1 MVNFLRKDNYEF
13 SDLVEITRL
22 LRSEGGC
29 QWDREQTH
37 KSVRMNFVEEVFEA
51 CEAID
56 NDDTPLLLEE
66 LGDVLAQVVF
76 HAQIKTEE
84 GVFDINDVAD
94 GVCKKF
100 IDRHP
105 HVFGDVTAETS
116 AEVLENWDAIKR
128 REKKHKTHS
137 SAMDSVARSLPALMR
152 AEKLLSKAKKAGLP
166 QKTIGELSGL
176 ISDELSRGED
186 MDIASILMNVV
197 KLSRILG
204 VNPEQ
209 ELDKRNEDFLKAF
222 SEIEEQGGDLLK
234 ALSDNADK
242 L

>member
-22 LRSEGGC
+22 LRSDGGC

-100 IDRHP
+100 IERHP
-105 HVFGDVTAETS
+105 HVFGDVTAKTS

-128 REKKHKTHS
+128 REKKQKTHS

-152 AEKLLSKAKKAGLP
+152 AEKLCSKAKKAGLP
-166 QKTIGELSGL
+166 EESLGELSDM
-176 ISDELSRGED
+176 ISAELSRGED
-186 MDIASILMNVV
+186 MNIASVLMNVV
-197 KLSRILG
+197 KLSRVLG

-209 ELDKRNEDFLKAF
+209 ELDRKNEEFIKAF
-222 SEIEEQGGDLLK
+222 REIESNGGDLAKL
-234 ALSDNADK
+234 LSENVDK